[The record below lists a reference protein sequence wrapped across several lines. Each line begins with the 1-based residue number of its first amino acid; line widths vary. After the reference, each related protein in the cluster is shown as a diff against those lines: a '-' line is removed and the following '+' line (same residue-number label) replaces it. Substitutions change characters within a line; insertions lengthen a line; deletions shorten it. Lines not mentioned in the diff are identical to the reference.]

1 MLKMQRKNL
10 FLVGEFLRSKI
21 HEGKLEQTG
30 LTKPARRYRIVAERI
45 SLVCVVPLVHKDSVY
60 RLSRIQSPFN

>member
-1 MLKMQRKNL
+1 MQRKNL

-30 LTKPARRYRIVAERI
+30 LTKPARRYRIVAERN
-45 SLVCVVPLVHKDSVY
+45 LP
-60 RLSRIQSPFN
+60 RLRRSIGT